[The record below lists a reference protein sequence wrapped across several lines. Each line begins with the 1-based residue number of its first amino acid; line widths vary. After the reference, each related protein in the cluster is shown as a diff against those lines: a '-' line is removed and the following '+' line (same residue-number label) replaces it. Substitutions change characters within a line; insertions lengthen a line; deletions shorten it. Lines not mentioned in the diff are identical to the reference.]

1 MKGMISVI
9 PHHDLYTDICTG
21 FNNGP
26 YGIMKI
32 MLFLIIVSLLLALGF
47 LVAFILAT
55 KDGQFEDEYTP
66 SVRMLFDDELEANK
80 TETTTKSDT

>member
-1 MKGMISVI
+1 MTFIRTFAPGSK
-9 PHHDLYTDICTG
+9 
-21 FNNGP
+21 NEP

-32 MLFLIIVSLLLALGF
+32 MLFLIAVSLLLALGF
-47 LVAFILAT
+47 LMSFILAT

-66 SVRMLFDDELEANK
+66 SVRMLFEDELEANK

>member
-1 MKGMISVI
+1 
-9 PHHDLYTDICTG
+9 
-21 FNNGP
+21 
-26 YGIMKI
+26 MKI

-47 LVAFILAT
+47 LVAFFLAT

-80 TETTTKSDT
+80 TETTTKRDTEGR

>member
-1 MKGMISVI
+1 
-9 PHHDLYTDICTG
+9 
-21 FNNGP
+21 
-26 YGIMKI
+26 MKI